1 MKTSSA
7 IRGFVLFSIP
17 IISLIVGLNLY
28 FIDVHVE
35 GRQFVGIIS
44 LGALVYINVVIFVV
58 LRGLDH
64 ESQKTNEYKNAN
76 IQLELQ
82 QKHYKEMLDKN
93 YQVRGL
99 WHDMNNHVITMQYL
113 IKNQACEE
121 IEEYLLQFHNM
132 LQNAVDHNRSGNH
145 VVDALLNYKIKVA
158 SDNNINFVH
167 YIAIP
172 ENLKMNSIDLSII
185 LGNVLDNAIE
195 GCLRDSRRDQDKKI
209 IKFNMYY
216 KRESLLID
224 IENTIDEKTIQKSGN
239 NMVSSKRIDEDQ
251 SGYGISNVKQ
261 VLKNYEGN
269 MVTQILEDRFKC
281 TILIPLD

>member
-1 MKTSSA
+1 MKNSSI
-7 IRGFVLFSIP
+7 IRNIILISIP
-17 IISLIVGLNLY
+17 VISLIVGMNLY
-28 FIDVHVE
+28 FIDVHIE
-35 GRQFVGIIS
+35 GRHLVGFAS
-44 LGALVYINVVIFVV
+44 LGALVYINVVIFIIFKVW
-58 LRGLDH
+58 DH
-64 ESQKTNEYKNAN
+64 ESKKTNEYKTAN
-76 IQLELQ
+76 VQLELQ
-82 QKHYKEMLDKN
+82 QKHYKEMLEKN
-93 YQVRGL
+93 YEVRGL
-99 WHDMNNHVITMQYL
+99 WHDMNNHIITMQYL
-113 IKNQACEE
+113 IKNQAFDE
-121 IEEYLLQFHNM
+121 IEDYLKQFHEL
-132 LQNAVDHNRSGNH
+132 LQNAVDHNRSGNY

-158 SDNNINFVH
+158 SDHQINFDH

-195 GCLRDSRRDQDKKI
+195 GCLRDARQNHDKI

-224 IENTIDEKTIQKSGN
+224 IENTIDRTTIQKAGN
-239 NMVSSKRIDEDQ
+239 NMVSSKRIEDNQ

-269 MVTQILEDRFKC
+269 MVTQILDDRFKC

>member
-1 MKTSSA
+1 MKTSSI
-7 IRGFVLFSIP
+7 IRGAVLLSIP
-17 IISLIVGLNLY
+17 VISIIVASNLY
-28 FIDVHVE
+28 FMVYFID
-35 GRQFVGIIS
+35 GRHIIGAIS
-44 LGALVYINVVIFVV
+44 VGALIYINVVIFVI
-58 LRGLDH
+58 LRILDH
-64 ESQKTNEYKNAN
+64 ESKKTNEYKNAN
-76 IQLELQ
+76 VQLELQ
-82 QKHYKEMLDKN
+82 QKHYKEMLEKN

-99 WHDMNNHVITMQYL
+99 WHDMNNHIITMQYL
-113 IKNQACEE
+113 IKNQACAE
-121 IEEYLLQFHNM
+121 IDAYLLQFHEL

-158 SDNNINFVH
+158 ADNQINFVH

-185 LGNVLDNAIE
+185 LGNILDNAIE
-195 GCLRDSRRDQDKKI
+195 GCQRDKRRQEDKM

-224 IENTIDEKTIQKSGN
+224 IENTIDKDTIKKTGN
-239 NMVSSKRIDEDQ
+239 HMVSSKRIDEEQ
-251 SGYGISNVKQ
+251 SGYGIANVKQ

-269 MVTQILEDRFKC
+269 MVAQILDDWFKC

>member
-1 MKTSSA
+1 MKTSSV
-7 IRGFVLFSIP
+7 IRNIVLLSIP
-17 IISLIVGLNLY
+17 IISLIIGLNLY
-28 FIDVHVE
+28 FIDVDVANRHL
-35 GRQFVGIIS
+35 VGIAS
-44 LGALVYINVVIFVV
+44 LGALLYINVVIFVILKV
-58 LRGLDH
+58 LDH
-64 ESQKTNEYKNAN
+64 EAKKINEYQNVN

-82 QKHYKEMLDKN
+82 QKHYKEMLEKN

-113 IKNQACEE
+113 IKNHACEE

-158 SDNNINFVH
+158 ADNKINFVH

-195 GCLRDSRRDQDKKI
+195 GCLRDSRPDRDKT

-224 IENTIDEKTIQKSGN
+224 IENTIDEQTIHKSGS

-269 MVTQILEDRFKC
+269 MVTQVLEDRFKC

>member
-1 MKTSSA
+1 M
-7 IRGFVLFSIP
+7 VLLSIP

-28 FIDVHVE
+28 FIDFNVE
-35 GRQFVGIIS
+35 GRQLIGVAS
-44 LGALVYINVVIFVV
+44 LAALVYINVVIFAI
-58 LRGLDH
+58 LKILGH
-64 ESQKTNEYKNAN
+64 EARKINEYKTAN

-82 QKHYKEMLDKN
+82 QKHYKEMLENN
-93 YQVRGL
+93 YVVRGL

-113 IKNQACEE
+113 VKNHACNE
-121 IEEYLLQFHNM
+121 IEDYLLQFHEL
-132 LQNAVDHNRSGNH
+132 LQNAVDHNRSGNN

-158 SDNNINFVH
+158 SDNNINFDH

-195 GCLRDSRRDQDKKI
+195 GCLRDSRQCQDKI

-224 IENTIDEKTIQKSGN
+224 IENTIDVKTIQKSGN
-239 NMVSSKRIDEDQ
+239 NMISSKRIDEDQ

-269 MVTQILEDRFKC
+269 MVTQILDDRFKC

>member
-1 MKTSSA
+1 MKRSSK
-7 IRGFVLFSIP
+7 IRNIVLFSIP
-17 IISLIVGLNLY
+17 LISLIVGLNLY
-28 FIDVHVE
+28 YIDVYVE
-35 GRQFVGIIS
+35 GRHLVGFVS
-44 LGALVYINVVIFVV
+44 LAALVYINVVIFAILKVW
-58 LRGLDH
+58 DH
-64 ESQKTNEYKNAN
+64 ESKKINEYKTVN

-82 QKHYKEMLDKN
+82 QKHYKEMLEKN
-93 YQVRGL
+93 YEVRGL
-99 WHDMNNHVITMQYL
+99 WHDMNNHIITMQYL
-113 IKNQACEE
+113 IKNQASDE
-121 IEEYLLQFHNM
+121 IEVYLQQFHEL
-132 LQNAVDHNRSGNH
+132 LQNAVDHNRSGNY

-158 SDNNINFVH
+158 SDNQINFVH

-195 GCLRDSRRDQDKKI
+195 GCLRDSRQHQEKI

-224 IENTIDEKTIQKSGN
+224 IENTIDVKTIQKTGN
-239 NMVSSKRIDEDQ
+239 NMVSSKRIDGDQ
-251 SGYGISNVKQ
+251 NGYGISNVKQ
-261 VLKNYEGN
+261 VLKSYEGN